1 MANLKIFH
9 DVAGRT
15 LTVWF
20 APPELEAMCEET
32 GDEIIL
38 MKDKDGHVIGFEK
51 LNYIE
56 TAQPLAI
63 AFQALQSP

>member
-1 MANLKIFH
+1 MANVKIFH

-20 APPELEAMCEET
+20 APPESEAICEET

-38 MKDKDGHVIGFEK
+38 MKNKEGRVIGFEK
-51 LNYIE
+51 LNYVESAGPLQIAYE
-56 TAQPLAI
+56 SLQTA
-63 AFQALQSP
+63 

>member
-1 MANLKIFH
+1 MANLRIFH

-20 APPELEAMCEET
+20 APPETEAICEET

-38 MKDKDGHVIGFEK
+38 MKNKEGRVVGFEK
-51 LNYIE
+51 LNYTEAADPLQIAYE
-56 TAQPLAI
+56 SLQTA
-63 AFQALQSP
+63 

>member
-1 MANLKIFH
+1 MADLKIFH
-9 DVAGRT
+9 DVDGRT

-38 MKDKDGHVIGFEK
+38 MKDKDGRVIGFEK
-51 LNYIE
+51 LNYTE
-56 TAQPLAI
+56 TSKPLKI
-63 AFQALQSP
+63 AFQALQTV